1 MNIFE
6 TYGKENGTRCWFCD
20 REYGIDKV
28 LSISRHISKDKPIK
42 KTREHIIPKSKII
55 YNIPKNY
62 IGSCNECNLLKGK
75 LDARGFAMWLHAMIE
90 SELYIWHEMGD
101 YMKTMRNRAW
111 KLYNKT
117 SYLHKNYQTIRLQI
131 NHK

>member
-6 TYGKENGTRCWFCD
+6 TYGKEKGTRCWFCD
-20 REYGIDKV
+20 REYLVDKTV
-28 LSISRHISKDKPIK
+28 FISKGYPLK
-42 KTREHIIPKSKII
+42 KTREHIVNKKKII
-55 YNIPKNY
+55 YNVPKNY
-62 IGSCNECNLLKGK
+62 IGSCKDCNHLKAAR
-75 LDARGFAMWLHAMIE
+75 DAREFALWLDEMIE